1 MNKLLF
7 LLLLVSPVDSIIK
20 DFYHHHQYV
29 LVAAHRADHTVYPEN
44 SLPAIQSAI
53 DKGIDIIELD
63 VRETKDGVLVLMHDK
78 GIEKKTDGHGNVSEL
93 TYAELQGVHL
103 KREGVVTTERIPSFR
118 NALEMARGKIM
129 IDIDFKADTR
139 SAMVSTCK
147 LVREMGMEKQVLFF
161 VYDYKDADLVKEID
175 PDIPVMPRVHNA
187 AETMAVVKQ
196 GRYPILHG
204 DDDCYTD
211 SLMQVV
217 RKANMRVWMNALG
230 DYDEL
235 GEKGFDSLLQKKQV
249 NVIQTDRPGELLD
262 YLRKKGLHR

>member
-7 LLLLVSPVDSIIK
+7 LLLFMAPVDSIIK
-20 DFYHHHQYV
+20 DFYHHHQYI
-29 LVAAHRADHTVYPEN
+29 LVAAHRADHEVYAEN
-44 SLPAIQSAI
+44 SLPAIQRAI
-53 DKGIDIIELD
+53 DKGIDIIEID
-63 VRETKDGVLVLMHDK
+63 VRETKDGVLVLMHDES
-78 GIEKKTDGHGNVSEL
+78 IDKKTDGHGKVAEMTFS
-93 TYAELQGVHL
+93 ELQGVHL
-103 KREGVVTTERIPSFR
+103 KREGVVTTERMPSFQQ
-118 NALEMARGKIM
+118 ALEMARGKIM

-147 LVREMGMEKQVLFF
+147 LVKAMGMEKQVLFF
-161 VYDYKDADLVKEID
+161 VYDYKDADLVRAID
-175 PDIPVMPRVHNA
+175 PNIPVMPRVHNA

-217 RKANMRVWMNALG
+217 RNANMRVWMNALG
-230 DYDEL
+230 DYDDLE
-235 GEKGFDSLLQKKQV
+235 ENGFDSLLQKKQI
-249 NVIQTDRPGELLD
+249 NVIQTDRPEELLV